1 MSAETG
7 AAGPAAEETAGTSPF
22 DLTGRCAVVTG
33 ASRGIGAAI
42 CVALARQGADVA
54 GLYNSD
60 SDGAERTAAAVRSLG
75 RRCVLRFGDTA
86 KPADVDALADA
97 VVAEWGG
104 LDIWVNNAAT
114 MLVRPFVDTD
124 DEMWHGLLAPNLHG
138 YFHGCRAAASR
149 MRGRPDARI
158 INISSVTDIQAV
170 PGLSAYIAAKGAVV
184 ALTRTL
190 ALELADAG
198 ITVNAVAPGAID
210 TPMNA
215 TAWDDAVRKT
225 YRERI
230 GLHRIGVP
238 EEIADVVAFLASRA
252 SRYITGQEIVV
263 DGGLT
268 INGHVGHVAN

>member
-1 MSAETG
+1 MSTQTG
-7 AAGPAAEETAGTSPF
+7 SASGNSQSPF
-22 DLTGRCAVVTG
+22 DLTGRRAVVTG

-42 CVALARQGADVA
+42 CIALARQGADVA

-60 SDGAERTAAAVRSLG
+60 EAGAAGTEEAVRALG
-75 RRCVLRFGDTA
+75 RRCLMRFGDTA
-86 KPADVDALADA
+86 SAADVEGLADA
-97 VVAEWGG
+97 VTVEWGG
-104 LDIWVNNAAT
+104 LDIWVNNAAA

-124 DEMWHGLLAPNLHG
+124 DQAWHALLAPNLHG
-138 YFHGCRAAASR
+138 YFHGCRAAARR
-149 MRGRPDARI
+149 MKGRPDSRI

-184 ALTRTL
+184 ALTRTI
-190 ALELADAG
+190 ALELADDG

-215 TAWDDAVRKT
+215 TAWDDSVRKT
-225 YRERI
+225 YLERI
-230 GLHRIGVP
+230 GLHRIGLP
-238 EEIADVVAFLASRA
+238 EDIADVVAFLASRA

-268 INGHVGHVAN
+268 INGHVGHVTS

>member
-1 MSAETG
+1 
-7 AAGPAAEETAGTSPF
+7 
-22 DLTGRCAVVTG
+22 
-33 ASRGIGAAI
+33 
-42 CVALARQGADVA
+42 
-54 GLYNSD
+54 
-60 SDGAERTAAAVRSLG
+60 
-75 RRCVLRFGDTA
+75 
-86 KPADVDALADA
+86 
-97 VVAEWGG
+97 
-104 LDIWVNNAAT
+104 
-114 MLVRPFVDTD
+114 
-124 DEMWHGLLAPNLHG
+124 
-138 YFHGCRAAASR
+138 
-149 MRGRPDARI
+149 I

>member
-1 MSAETG
+1 MSAGTG
-7 AAGPAAEETAGTSPF
+7 AAGPAAEETADPF

-60 SDGAERTAAAVRSLG
+60 SDGAERTAATVRSLG
-75 RRCVLRFGDTA
+75 RRCLLRFGDTA

-104 LDIWVNNAAT
+104 LDIWVNNAAA

-138 YFHGCRAAASR
+138 YFHGCRAAATR